1 MHPEDF
7 LSLDEWH
14 RLLAAAPTP
23 REAALL
29 WLMAGCGLRVSEVAA
44 LKVEHLDGSGG
55 YLHVVNGK
63 GGRQRTSILPR
74 SVLEALEAHLQG
86 RAEGYVFEGRDRGHI
101 STRQIQRLLDRA
113 AEEAGLQETR
123 PGKVRQRKRITPHLL
138 RHSFSRWSL
147 DAGIDISYLQHQLG
161 HSSLTTTAIYLQAR
175 PNYRRRAY
183 ENAGFDGLLSPGES
197 AMQVIR
203 TPFMNKGDF

>member
-7 LSLDEWH
+7 LSLEEWH
-14 RLLAAAPTP
+14 RLLAAAPAP
-23 REAALL
+23 RNAALL

-44 LKVEHLDGSGG
+44 MKVEHLDGPGG

-63 GGRQRTSILPR
+63 GGKQRTSILPEP
-74 SVLEALEAHLQG
+74 VLDALNAHLQG
-86 RAEGYVFEGRDRGHI
+86 RDKGYIFEGRDLGHI
-101 STRQIQRLLDRA
+101 STRQIQRLLNEA
-113 AEEAGLQETR
+113 AENAGLQETK
-123 PGKVRQRKRITPHLL
+123 PSKVRQRKRITPHLL

-175 PNYRRRAY
+175 PNHRKKAY
-183 ENAGFDGLLSPGES
+183 ENAGFDKLLNPG
-197 AMQVIR
+197 
-203 TPFMNKGDF
+203 

>member
-14 RLLAAAPTP
+14 RLLAAAPSP

-44 LKVEHLDGSGG
+44 LKVEHLDGPGG

-74 SVLEALEAHLQG
+74 SVLGTLEAHLHSISIPNTGWIQG
-86 RAEGYVFEGRDRGHI
+86 LYP
-101 STRQIQRLLDRA
+101 S
-113 AEEAGLQETR
+113 
-123 PGKVRQRKRITPHLL
+123 
-138 RHSFSRWSL
+138 
-147 DAGIDISYLQHQLG
+147 
-161 HSSLTTTAIYLQAR
+161 
-175 PNYRRRAY
+175 
-183 ENAGFDGLLSPGES
+183 
-197 AMQVIR
+197 
-203 TPFMNKGDF
+203 

>member
-1 MHPEDF
+1 
-7 LSLDEWH
+7 
-14 RLLAAAPTP
+14 
-23 REAALL
+23 
-29 WLMAGCGLRVSEVAA
+29 
-44 LKVEHLDGSGG
+44 
-55 YLHVVNGK
+55 VNGK

-86 RAEGYVFEGRDRGHI
+86 RTGGYVFEGRDRGHI

-123 PGKVRQRKRITPHLL
+123 PGRVRQRKRITPHLL

-175 PNYRRRAY
+175 PNHRRKAY
-183 ENAGFDGLLSPGES
+183 ENAGFDGLLNARDS
-197 AMQVIR
+197 AVQNPRQQVRCGPREVIGSSKVVSKR
-203 TPFMNKGDF
+203 PMVSYVLGMAGLHTS

>member
-7 LSLDEWH
+7 LTLEEWH

-23 REAALL
+23 RDAALL

-44 LKVEHLDGSGG
+44 LKVEHLDGPGG
-55 YLHVVNGK
+55 YLHVVDGK
-63 GGRQRTSILPR
+63 GGKQRTSILPKP
-74 SVLEALEAHLQG
+74 VMKALEVHLHD
-86 RAEGYVFEGRDRGHI
+86 RDSGYLFEGRDRGHI
-101 STRQIQRLLDRA
+101 STRQIQRLLDEA
-113 AEEAGLQETR
+113 AKKAGLQETR
-123 PGKVRQRKRITPHLL
+123 PGKVKQRKRITPHLL

-175 PNYRRRAY
+175 PNHRRRAY
-183 ENAGFDGLLSPGES
+183 ETAGFDKLLSP
-197 AMQVIR
+197 Q
-203 TPFMNKGDF
+203 

>member
-7 LSLDEWH
+7 LSIEEWH
-14 RLLAAAPTP
+14 RLLATAPTT
-23 REAALL
+23 REEALL

-44 LKVEHLDGSGG
+44 LKVEHLDGAGG

-63 GGRQRTSILPR
+63 GGKQRTSILPKP
-74 SVLEALEAHLQG
+74 VMEALAAHLLG
-86 RAEGYVFEGRDRGHI
+86 RHSGYIFEGRNQGHI
-101 STRQIQRLLDRA
+101 STRQIQRLLDEA
-113 AEEAGLQETR
+113 AEKAGLQETR
-123 PGKVRQRKRITPHLL
+123 EGKVRQRKRITPHLL

-175 PNYRRRAY
+175 PNHRRMAY
-183 ENAGFDGLLSPGES
+183 ENAGFDKLLNPG
-197 AMQVIR
+197 
-203 TPFMNKGDF
+203 